1 MRCSHRSGRWGT
13 LPSVTGPLRTVRLGA
28 LGALSEPWDALAAAG
43 EHPSPFLR
51 SWWLD
56 HAAAGESAI
65 VCCLDDDGLLGGAA
79 FEVDRFRPGIERVR
93 CLGQGELAPD
103 HLDVVALP
111 GRQDEVVDAVLAWL
125 RRDGS
130 RLVDLDGLRAD
141 GLLAGRLS
149 RHVIER
155 TSAPWASLCGDG
167 GEPDGA
173 AYLAGRPGQVRSTV
187 SRTRKRLQQSGC
199 TVARVGADD
208 ADRALDDLARLH
220 DGRWGEHSGFLG
232 AWARFRAAAAVG
244 LARGE
249 IWATEARTDDGTV
262 VATEWDLLT
271 PTGVAFYQ
279 AGRSLDR
286 EWRGA
291 GSVVRAD
298 VVLAAADT
306 GRIEYDLLRGEE
318 SYKHDWATGTRELVR
333 VRFGVGPTGRAVAA
347 GAALWRRAAP
357 VVASARERLGR
368 RAD

>member
-1 MRCSHRSGRWGT
+1 M
-13 LPSVTGPLRTVRLGA
+13 TGPLRTVRLGS
-28 LGALSEPWDALAAAG
+28 LGGLAVAWDDLAAGA

-65 VCCLDDDGLLGGAA
+65 VCLLDDDGLLGGAA
-79 FEVDRFRPGIERVR
+79 FEVDRFGPGIERVR

-111 GRQDEVVDAVLAWL
+111 DRQREVVDAVLAWL
-125 RRDGS
+125 HRDGS

-141 GLLAGRLS
+141 GLLAGRLA
-149 RHVIER
+149 RHVIGR
-155 TSAPWASLCGDG
+155 TSAPWASLRGDG

-173 AYLAGRPGQVRSTV
+173 AYLAERPGQVRSTV
-187 SRTRKRLQQSGC
+187 SRTRKRLQKSGC
-199 TVARVGADD
+199 TVARVDADEV
-208 ADRALDDLARLH
+208 DRALDDLARLH

-249 IWATEARTDDGTV
+249 IWATEARTENGTV

-298 VVLAAADT
+298 VVLAATAS
-306 GRIEYDLLRGEE
+306 GRDEYDLLRGDE
-318 SYKHDWATGTRELVR
+318 SYKQDWATATRELVR
-333 VRFGVGPTGRAVAA
+333 VRFGVGPSGRAVAA
-347 GAALWRRAAP
+347 AAAAWRRVAP
-357 VVASARERLGR
+357 MVASARERIGR
-368 RAD
+368 GSD